1 MGNGHCEQPCCS
13 ASSVSGGR
21 DHWDDTSGLF
31 IGLLVSGPL
40 PPLLMSKLGTAKLSC
55 ETDCTDFLTIAGCS
69 GLGLV
74 VLDRWKGL
82 EVWHAIPW
90 MYLPA

>member
-1 MGNGHCEQPCCS
+1 MGIFSGCLKIYIFPEVPYL
-13 ASSVSGGR
+13 SSMK
-21 DHWDDTSGLF
+21 TFF

-40 PPLLMSKLGTAKLSC
+40 PPLLMRKLVTAKLSC
-55 ETDCTDFLTIAGCS
+55 EADCTDFLTIAGCS